1 MPRRRRDPI
10 SKILDNPKFIYGCF
24 ALILISAIA
33 ENLPELITNHLL
45 FISLA
50 STIAMFLIIG
60 YSYLSSVRI
69 LSMQEIDKLSGREF
83 ELYLEKVFKGLGW
96 YVKVTPASGDQG
108 ADLILM
114 KFGKRTAVQA
124 KHYKKPVDN
133 KAVQQVVAAKAY
145 YGCKAAMVVTN
156 NYFTES
162 AKKLARANKVELWD
176 RERLASEVMKIVEPK
191 DRKAIILHTAG
202 YYAAV
207 ILGFIVRLRR

>member
-1 MPRRRRDPI
+1 MPRRRRGPI

-33 ENLPELITNHLL
+33 KNLPELITNHLL
-45 FISLA
+45 FISIA

-60 YSYLSSVRI
+60 YFYLSSMRI

-83 ELYLEKVFKGLGW
+83 ELYLEKLFMGLGW
-96 YVKVTPASGDQG
+96 FAKVTPASGDQG

-114 KFGKRTAVQA
+114 KFGKRTVVQA

-145 YGCKAAMVVTN
+145 YGCTTAMVVTN

-162 AKKLARANKVELWD
+162 AKRLATANKVDLWD
-176 RERLASEVMKIVEPK
+176 RDRLATAVIKLTDPK
-191 DRKAIILHTAG
+191 DRKTIILYTAG
-202 YYAAV
+202 YYATM
-207 ILGFIVRLRR
+207 ILGLLVRLRR

>member
-10 SKILDNPKFIYGCF
+10 SKILDNSKFIYGCF
-24 ALILISAIA
+24 ALILITAIA
-33 ENLPELITNHLL
+33 ETLPELITNHLL
-45 FISLA
+45 FISIA
-50 STIAMFLIIG
+50 SSIAMFLIIG

-96 YVKVTPASGDQG
+96 YAKVTPASGDQG

-145 YGCKAAMVVTN
+145 YDCTAAMVVTN

-162 AKKLARANKVELWD
+162 AKKLAAANKVDLWD
-176 RERLASEVMKIVEPK
+176 RDRLATEVIKITAPQ
-191 DRKAIILHTAG
+191 DRKSIILHTTG
-202 YYAAV
+202 YYATM
-207 ILGFIVRLRR
+207 ILGLLVRLRR